1 LARVPATYTPP
12 MKSIMAAA
20 VALIVCAGI
29 AIDAQSPRKI
39 RIVLDVRG
47 ENAGLAAR
55 LLADVRKELQSIADV
70 EIAAPGDSPRTIRV
84 LAGEG
89 GGGYAASVLV
99 TERYDR
105 ETLMVL
111 GIEDDDTANRMIA
124 LQIVNDHQIVAGADV
139 SDVAK
144 RIVSSLN
151 TGILAR
157 LRR

>member
-1 LARVPATYTPP
+1 
-12 MKSIMAAA
+12 MKSIIAAL
-20 VALIVCAGI
+20 VLIVCVGI
-29 AIDAQSPRKI
+29 TIDAQSPRKI
-39 RIVLDVRG
+39 RAVLDVRG
-47 ENAGLAAR
+47 ENQGLAAR
-55 LLADVRKELQSIADV
+55 LMADVRKELQSVVDV
-70 EIAAPGDSPRTIRV
+70 EIVAPGDSTRTIRV
-84 LAGEG
+84 LVGDG
-89 GGGYAASVLV
+89 GGAYAASVLV

-111 GIEDDDTANRMIA
+111 GIEDDDTANRMMA

-144 RIVSSLN
+144 RIVASLN

>member
-1 LARVPATYTPP
+1 MAAIILPA
-12 MKSIMAAA
+12 MKSIIAAL
-20 VALIVCAGI
+20 VLILGAGI
-29 AIDAQSPRKI
+29 TVDAQSPKRI
-39 RIVLDVRG
+39 RLVLDVRG
-47 ENAGLAAR
+47 ENQGLAGR
-55 LLADVRKELQSIADV
+55 LLAEVRKELLSLADV
-70 EIAAPGDSPRTIRV
+70 EIVAPGDSARTIRV

-89 GGGYAASVLV
+89 GGAYAASVLV

-111 GIEDDDTANRMIA
+111 GIEDDDTANRMMA
-124 LQIVNDHQIVAGADV
+124 LQIVNDHQILTGTDV

-144 RIVSSLN
+144 RIVASLN

>member
-1 LARVPATYTPP
+1 
-12 MKSIMAAA
+12 
-20 VALIVCAGI
+20 
-29 AIDAQSPRKI
+29 
-39 RIVLDVRG
+39 
-47 ENAGLAAR
+47 
-55 LLADVRKELQSIADV
+55 
-70 EIAAPGDSPRTIRV
+70 V

-89 GGGYAASVLV
+89 GGLYAASVLV

-111 GIEDDDTANRMIA
+111 GIEDDDTANRMMA
-124 LQIVNDHQIVAGADV
+124 LQIVNDHQIVTGTDV

-144 RIVSSLN
+144 RLVASLN